1 MNSKTDLVKSVS
13 ESLNMTQKDV
23 KLIVD
28 EVFSQ
33 ISETLLK
40 GEQVSIRGFGKFEVI
55 IRKPRV
61 ARDIRKSTEIKIP
74 ARRSVKFRL
83 SKELKTILESLDV

>member
-23 KLIVD
+23 KLIID

-40 GEQVSIRGFGKFEVI
+40 GEPVAIRGFGKFEVS
-55 IRKPRV
+55 IRKPRI
-61 ARDIRKSTEIKIP
+61 ARDIRRSMEIKIP
-74 ARRSVKFRL
+74 SRRTVKFRI
-83 SKELKTILESLDV
+83 SKELKMILESLEV